1 MEELQDAIEDAQ
13 YVNAIATQEDGPRPV
28 LAWEI
33 PTEEQINSWKEK
45 VLRQEPKA
53 YSLEWT
59 LQSAIGLFLF
69 SAFLKETC
77 NDHVRINF
85 CEEVIRWRKLRGG
98 QRVEK
103 TKRIIAAYLCHS
115 SSSSPPYKT
124 EIDEYDLERIHVYFD
139 DLETLVRD
147 NFDESFDESF
157 VGLTGPVRDEILA
170 KMDEVEQARAR
181 YKRERESRKEE
192 SPVPTVTG
200 EKDTDIAGTADS
212 TGIKTT
218 NEGIERSGAM
228 HDVNE
233 ESSSINRDNLS
244 RDLSVST
251 LSSKFRLITTKP
263 DFGPRFIPDD
273 FFDEAE
279 AIVMESLR
287 KQYWETF
294 LESEH
299 YTKLMNFLWY
309 QDRRVVPDDFF
320 VMRVLGRGGFGL
332 VTGTYEQPVSFDDE
346 LAFYTSSLYQSMQ
359 EGYVWKVV
367 RHESYEQ
374 TANKDEEVRT
384 ACAER
389 AYCLGCS

>member
-33 PTEEQINSWKEK
+33 PTEEQKNSWKEK
-45 VLRQEPKA
+45 VLRQDPNA

-85 CEEVIRWRKLRGG
+85 CEEVVRWKKLRGG

-103 TKRIIAAYLCHS
+103 TKRIIAAYLCDS

-124 EIDEYDLERIHVYFD
+124 EIDEYNLERIHVQVD
-139 DLETLVRD
+139 DIETLVRD
-147 NFDESFDESF
+147 NFDESFEKSF
-157 VGLTGPVRDEILA
+157 VGLTGPVRDEILS
-170 KMDEVEQARAR
+170 KMADVEQARAR
-181 YKRERESRKEE
+181 YKLERESKKEE
-192 SPVPTVTG
+192 SPVPAATA
-200 EKDTDIAGTADS
+200 EKDTDTV
-212 TGIKTT
+212 KTT
-218 NEGIERSGAM
+218 DSNVFSTTDESDAK

-233 ESSSINRDNLS
+233 ESSLSIKRDHLS
-244 RDLSVST
+244 RELSGST
-251 LSSKFRLITTKP
+251 ISSKFRFITTKA

-273 FFDEAE
+273 FFDKAE

-287 KQYWETF
+287 KQYWNTF

-332 VTGTYEQPVSFDDE
+332 VTGKCDQPISFVDKWSI
-346 LAFYTSSLYQSMQ
+346 YTSSLYHS
-359 EGYVWKVV
+359 V
-367 RHESYEQ
+367 
-374 TANKDEEVRT
+374 
-384 ACAER
+384 
-389 AYCLGCS
+389 